1 MFEKKFVE
9 TLLCLVV
16 ALALSATATMGADIL
31 FISSL
36 NYNAPVGDDQSMV
49 GDDAL
54 KAFLEGLGHT
64 VTYLDDDEDEATTE
78 AAAAAADAVFISET
92 VSSSNIRDE
101 ITEVETLMVV
111 AEPWAWDEMGL
122 TEGGGSGTEVAT
134 TDIEIV
140 EPGHFLAAGLSG
152 TVPVLTDITGPDWG
166 TARFGMGIAGAEATV
181 IATATLSDGQTY
193 DFIFVYEKGAKLA
206 QAPADGS
213 PQVAADIR
221 VCLGFDVR
229 SYPLWNENAYALFEA
244 AMNYA
249 LGLTGPQTQARLP
262 SPHDSAIDV
271 PQEAIL
277 SWKAGSYAV
286 THNVYFGKV
295 AEDVNTANPANPL
308 DVLVGENQTINAYDP
323 PGLLDF
329 GETYYWRVDEI
340 NDLEPNSP
348 WIGDLWSFT
357 VINYFIVDDFEGYT
371 DYAPDDIFSSWT
383 DGWGV
388 DENGALVG
396 YDNPDFD
403 ADEHF
408 LETEIVNGGEQSLPY
423 FYNNTGTATY
433 SQATLAFSEPQDWT
447 REGVNE
453 LSLWFKGNTAY
464 TGSFVEA
471 PAGTYTMTGS
481 GADIWSTSDEFHFA
495 FKEFTGAGTIIAKVE
510 SVQNTQEFA
519 KAGVMIRD
527 TLDADSRYAS
537 VFITPENGVRFQYRN
552 DVGGTT
558 DRQFVE
564 GITAPQWVKLERTSG
579 GLVRAYYS
587 ADGTTWER
595 FDLTQ
600 VTMNTPMYIGLAV
613 TSHDAALTCE
623 AKFSNVSF
631 PNTNVDMQW
640 TDQDIGMLSNKSEP
654 MYVILDGSAKVY
666 HDDPNAALIDT
677 WTEWVIPL
685 QMFVDQGID
694 LAGVNSIG
702 IGLGDRDNPQQE
714 GGSGTMYF
722 DDIRLYLP
730 KPAEQPEEIA
740 VENFSFELP
749 GTEKIKGWNGEG
761 IADTPAVDIPG
772 WSSNGPCADSG
783 VETGYAPT
791 DGDWTAF
798 LMSGDPSVWQLTDH
812 TISGGDVLELKVDAR
827 ITWAAT
833 AMQMTLFYDDNGARV
848 PAATDEVTL
857 TDGMQEYT
865 LSLSVADVPE
875 SVGKKIGI
883 EFSNASSGDTWIGL
897 DDIRLLLSNE

>member
-1 MFEKKFVE
+1 MFERKFAGI
-9 TLLCLVV
+9 LICLT
-16 ALALSATATMGADIL
+16 LALSFSAPAVMGADIL

-36 NYNAPVGDDQSMV
+36 NYNASVGDDQSMA

-92 VSSSNIRDE
+92 VSSGNIRDE

-122 TEGGGSGTEVAT
+122 TEGSGSGTDVAT

-166 TARFGMGIAGAEATV
+166 TARFGMGVAGAEATV
-181 IATATLSDGQTY
+181 IATATLSDNQTY

-213 PQVAADIR
+213 DQVAADIR

-244 AMNYA
+244 AINYA

-295 AEDVNTANPANPL
+295 AEDVNAADPANPL

-329 GETYYWRVDEI
+329 GETYYWRVDEF

-348 WIGDLWSFT
+348 WLGDLWSFT
-357 VINYFIVDDFEGYT
+357 VINYFVVDDFEGYT
-371 DYAPDDIFSSWT
+371 DYAPDDVFSSWT

-388 DENGALVG
+388 DENGALIG
-396 YDNPDFD
+396 HDNPDFD
-403 ADEHF
+403 AGEHF
-408 LETEIVNGGEQSLPY
+408 LETAEVNGGEQSLPY
-423 FYNNTGTATY
+423 FYNNTTPSTY
-433 SQATLAFSEPQDWT
+433 SQATQVFSEPQDWT
-447 REGVNE
+447 KEGVKE
-453 LSLWFKGNTAY
+453 LSLWFKGNLPY
-464 TGSFVEA
+464 TGSFAED
-471 PAGTYTMTGS
+471 PAGTYTITGS
-481 GADIWSTSDEFHFA
+481 GIDIWSTDDEFHFA
-495 FKEFTGAGTIIAKVE
+495 FKELTGAGTIIAKVE
-510 SVQNTQEFA
+510 SVSNTHEFA

-537 VFITPENGVRFQYRN
+537 VFITPENGVRFQYRTDIGAN
-552 DVGGTT
+552 T
-558 DRQFVE
+558 DRQFIE
-564 GITAPQWVKLERTSG
+564 GITAPYWVKLERSLG

-587 ADGTTWER
+587 ADGTTWEQ
-595 FDLTQ
+595 FDLQ
-600 VTMNTPMYIGLAV
+600 AITMSKPMYIGLAV

-631 PNTNVDMQW
+631 PDTNVDMQW
-640 TDQDIGMLSNKSEP
+640 ADQDIGMLSNVPEP
-654 MYVILDGSAKVY
+654 MYVIIDDGAKVY
-666 HDDPNAALIDT
+666 HDNTNATLINA

-685 QMFVDQGID
+685 QKFADQGID
-694 LAGVNSIG
+694 LTGVNSIG
-702 IGLGDRDNPQQE
+702 IGFGDNDNPQRP
-714 GGSGTMYF
+714 GGAGTMYF

-730 KPAEQPEEIA
+730 RSVKPEEIA

-761 IADTPAVDIPG
+761 VADTPAVDIPG
-772 WSSNGPCADSG
+772 WSSDTEVADSG
-783 VETGYAPT
+783 VETGYEPT
-791 DGDWTAF
+791 DGEWTAF

-812 TISGGDVLELKVDAR
+812 TISDGDVLELKVDAR

-833 AMQMTLFYDDNGARV
+833 AMQMTLYYDDNGARI
-848 PAATDEVTL
+848 PAATDEVIL
-857 TDGMQEYT
+857 TDDMQEYI
-865 LSLSVADVPE
+865 LSLSAADVPE
-875 SVGKKIGI
+875 SVDKKVGI
-883 EFSNASSGDTWIGL
+883 ELSNASSGDTWIGL
-897 DDIRLLLSNE
+897 DNIRLELSNE